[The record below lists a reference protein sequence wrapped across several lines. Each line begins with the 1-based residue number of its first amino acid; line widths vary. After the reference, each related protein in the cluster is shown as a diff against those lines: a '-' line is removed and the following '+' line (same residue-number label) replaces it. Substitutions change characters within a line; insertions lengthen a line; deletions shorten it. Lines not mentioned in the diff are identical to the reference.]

1 MKFDFF
7 INGRLGHETDKTYS
21 VYCKADQSVIT
32 EVPDA
37 SEADI
42 DAAVA
47 AARAALP
54 VWRRVKP
61 VDRCKMVARM
71 AELMRERVHEVTE
84 YFGKE
89 EGLPRNALAG
99 SISFHSDLWQFYAG
113 IGDKQYGG
121 VLEHEGEYLNYF
133 IREPLGVIACMLAWN
148 TPLGSFSQKAPP
160 ALLGGNTVVVR
171 APDEAPLAVLW
182 MGTLAKEAG
191 FPDGVINIV
200 AGLGGES
207 GAYLVRHPEVD
218 GVSFT
223 GSVVVGR
230 KIAEACAPTFKRSV
244 LELGGK
250 SPFIICAD
258 ADLEHAAACAV
269 QAAFAYQGQGCSA
282 VSRVL
287 IEASVHDEVLARMV
301 KMVESYQPALPDTP
315 VSDAPHIG
323 PMFNKRQ
330 MERTLEFVA
339 LAKREARL
347 LAGGFRVEDPP
358 FDKGYYL
365 QPAICSLEDTDSDL
379 FMEEIFGPLLTV
391 VSFKDEAHAIALAN
405 KCNFALSASV
415 WSKDFGKARGM
426 AEAIRFGTVW
436 TNNHLCFSHHS
447 PWGGFKNSGW
457 DREFGIDAIE
467 SFTEV
472 KSIWLHP

>member
-1 MKFDFF
+1 MKFDFL
-7 INGRLGHETDKTYS
+7 INGELRHNSDRVYP
-21 VYCKADQSVIT
+21 VYCKADQSVIA
-32 EVPDA
+32 EIPDA

-47 AARAALP
+47 SARAALP
-54 VWRRVKP
+54 VWRNVKP
-61 VDRCKMVARM
+61 VDRCKMVSRM
-71 AELMRERVHEVTE
+71 AGLMDERAHEVSG
-84 YFGKE
+84 YFGME
-89 EGLPRNALAG
+89 EGLPRDAFSN
-99 SISFHSDLWQFYAG
+99 SISFHSDLWRFYAG
-113 IGDKQYGG
+113 IGDKQYGQ
-121 VLEHEGEYLNYF
+121 VLEHEGDYLNYL

-148 TPLGSFSQKAPP
+148 TPLGSFSQKVPA

-171 APDEAPLAVLW
+171 VPDEAPLAALW
-182 MGTLAKEAG
+182 MGTLVKEAG

-200 AGLGGES
+200 AGMGGES
-207 GAYLVRHPEVD
+207 GASLVRHPDVA

-258 ADLEHAAACAV
+258 ADVEAAASRAV
-269 QAAFAYQGQGCSA
+269 EAAFAYQGQGCSA

-287 IEASVHDEVLARMV
+287 VEASVLDKVLARMV
-301 KMVESYQPALPDTP
+301 SIVKSYKPALPDSP
-315 VSDAPHIG
+315 VPGCPNFG
-323 PMFNKRQ
+323 PVFNRRQ
-330 MERTLEFVA
+330 MERTLEFVE
-339 LAKREARL
+339 LAKREANL
-347 LAGGFRVEDPP
+347 LTGGYRVREAP

-365 QPAICSLEDTDSDL
+365 QPAICYLEDTTSDL

-391 VSFKDEAHAIALAN
+391 VSFKDEAHAVELAN
-405 KCNFALSASV
+405 TCDFALSGSV
-415 WSKDFGKARGM
+415 WSKDFGKARRM
-426 AEAIRFGTVW
+426 AETIRFGTVW

-447 PWGGFKNSGW
+447 PWGGYKNTGW
-457 DREFGIDAIE
+457 DREFGVAAIE